1 MGGINMHKYDKL
13 ERKQY
18 PLSDIVIIHFDKTK
32 ILKGTF
38 LPIIRVKSRMG
49 SSIPILAII
58 NGTAQEIFSV
68 LKAGVYDYIT
78 TIENVQEY
86 KKKIRRCCS
95 LGLSIKKNMG
105 SKEGRAPVLV
115 LNTVSTKK
123 NKWFLFCFYDKM
135 RKRRIGG

>member
-1 MGGINMHKYDKL
+1 MKILLFSDDRKVFEVTNSITKEWAELIWYKYDKL

-86 KKKIRRCCS
+86 KKKIEDVVRWDWYQKKY
-95 LGLSIKKNMG
+95 GIK
-105 SKEGRAPVLV
+105 ER
-115 LNTVSTKK
+115 
-123 NKWFLFCFYDKM
+123 
-135 RKRRIGG
+135 

>member
-1 MGGINMHKYDKL
+1 MKILLFSDDRKVFEVTNSITKEWAELIWCKYDKL

-86 KKKIRRCCS
+86 KKKIEDVVRWDWYQKKY
-95 LGLSIKKNMG
+95 GIK
-105 SKEGRAPVLV
+105 ER
-115 LNTVSTKK
+115 
-123 NKWFLFCFYDKM
+123 
-135 RKRRIGG
+135 

>member
-1 MGGINMHKYDKL
+1 MKILLFSDDRKVFEVTNSITKEWAELIWYKYDKL

-68 LKAGVYDYIT
+68 LKAGVYL
-78 TIENVQEY
+78 
-86 KKKIRRCCS
+86 S
-95 LGLSIKKNMG
+95 LIH
-105 SKEGRAPVLV
+105 
-115 LNTVSTKK
+115 
-123 NKWFLFCFYDKM
+123 
-135 RKRRIGG
+135 I

>member
-1 MGGINMHKYDKL
+1 MKILLFSDDRKVFEVTNSITKEWAELIWYKYDKL

-86 KKKIRRCCS
+86 KKKIEDVVRWDWYQ
-95 LGLSIKKNMG
+95 KKYG
-105 SKEGRAPVLV
+105 VKER
-115 LNTVSTKK
+115 
-123 NKWFLFCFYDKM
+123 
-135 RKRRIGG
+135 

>member
-1 MGGINMHKYDKL
+1 MKILLFSDDRKVFEVTNSITKEWAELIWYKYDKL

-86 KKKIRRCCS
+86 KKKIEDVVRWDWYQKKY
-95 LGLSIKKNMG
+95 GIKK
-105 SKEGRAPVLV
+105 GR
-115 LNTVSTKK
+115 S
-123 NKWFLFCFYDKM
+123 FLYWC
-135 RKRRIGG
+135 